1 MSPKRCGGFL
11 RLAAFAGIGRTEAG
25 NDSTFVG
32 SSLPRQ
38 RRLSARMAESSVS
51 TIASSPSVVDAMAA
65 AAAIVRRSK
74 ALMPRCAFHSGEST
88 MMSIARTMG
97 AFGDEVRLG
106 FVRGR
111 ALIPSLACGK
121 NKFGCDSFLQLARTR
136 GPEHGVVVGFHDA
149 LHEFVPDD
157 VGGGENH
164 VTA

>member
-1 MSPKRCGGFL
+1 MSPKRCGGVL
-11 RLAAFAGIGRTEAG
+11 RPPACAGAGRMQAG
-25 NDSTFVG
+25 KDNTFVG

-51 TIASSPSVVDAMAA
+51 TIASSPSIVDAMAA

-88 MMSIARTMG
+88 MTSIATTMG
-97 AFGDEVRLG
+97 AFGDEDRLG

-121 NKFGCDSFLQLARTR
+121 NTFGCDKAQANLVCEGAHCCRYR
-136 GPEHGVVVGFHDA
+136 RHGRFPAVERASGHQ
-149 LHEFVPDD
+149 
-157 VGGGENH
+157 G
-164 VTA
+164 